1 MDGMIPEG
9 LLSPQ
14 QMEQLQQQRTSDFL
28 LALGAG
34 LAQSSQGMGRRPSTL
49 AGITAALPGAVQA
62 QRASFDQTLQQ
73 MLRAQQVQEAQR
85 KRQEEALR
93 QQQLETFIGGLPPEQ
108 QARFRAFP
116 TQAAEAMFREQP
128 EQFVQMT
135 PEQVAARG
143 LPANKTFQMSSKT
156 GRISEVGG
164 GGTTVNVGGPGN
176 EFMKKVAE
184 AEAKD
189 FVTIKQ
195 SGQQAQRASRDINRL
210 DTLLSKVETGGAAAF
225 KQAAGN
231 IGINTEGLSD
241 IQAAQAIINKLV
253 PAQRPPGSGTMSDAD
268 LALYKE
274 SLPRI
279 INQPGA
285 NKEIIRSMKEINDYL
300 IKEGQI
306 AAEVTAGRISPE
318 EGTRRI
324 FALGNPVQD
333 FFDRTQQSA
342 PRGPVRTTP
351 QDQSLILK
359 YLQPGQ

>member
-1 MDGMIPEG
+1 MDGLLNYLSPDQQKMMREQALTQG
-9 LLSPQ
+9 LLGLGSAL
-14 QMEQLQQQRTSDFL
+14 LQGATGAPGQGRPR
-28 LALGAG
+28 LGQVLGQAIPAG
-34 LAQSSQGMGRRPSTL
+34 LQSYQGGMDQ
-49 AGITAALPGAVQA
+49 ALREIVTG
-62 QRASFDQTLQQ
+62 QQ
-73 MLRAQQVQEAQR
+73 LQEAQR
-85 KRQEEALR
+85 KRQQEAA
-93 QQQLETFIGGLPPEQ
+93 QQQALQSYIQTLPEDQ
-108 QARFRAFP
+108 RARFAAFP
-116 TQAAEAMFREQP
+116 TQAAEASFREP
-128 EQFVQMT
+128 K
-135 PEQVAARG
+135 AAPGVIGEYRAALEG
-143 LPANKTFQMSSKT
+143 GEIPPTTTLPQYIEMKKPPAPSATA
-156 GRISEVGG
+156 IA
-164 GGTTVNVGGPGN
+164 GGPGN

-300 IKEGQI
+300 VKEGQI
-306 AAEVTAGRISPE
+306 AAEVTAGRITPE

-324 FALGNPVQD
+324 FALGNPVQE
-333 FFDRTQQSA
+333 FFDRTQQAA
-342 PRGPVRTTP
+342 PRGPVRPTP

-359 YLQPGQ
+359 YLNPGR